1 MGDLKPGYPKAAIE
15 TAFQLLPVKMDTP
28 NARVILAAIG
38 YQESDGYK
46 TRIQYGNGPARSF
59 WQFEKGGIK
68 GVVNHKASAKLAE
81 SVCEARGVAFNVDAI
96 WKSMETDDVLG
107 AAFARLLMYTDPK
120 PLPDNQND
128 AWEMY
133 AKRLWRPGK
142 PHPDKWPTSWGF
154 GLERAR

>member
-1 MGDLKPGYPKAAIE
+1 MDNQYPAAAIDQ
-15 TAFQLLPVKMDTP
+15 AFQLLPAKMDSKA
-28 NARVILAAIG
+28 ARIILAAIG

-59 WQFEKGGIK
+59 WQFERGGIK
-68 GVVNHKASAKLAE
+68 GVMLHKASARLAME
-81 SVCEARGVAFNVDAI
+81 ICEKRDVDFNSELI
-96 WKSMETDDVLG
+96 WKAMETDDVLG

-120 PLPDNQND
+120 ELPTNQND

-142 PHPDKWPTSWGF
+142 PHPKKWPTAWGF
-154 GLERAR
+154 GLEHAQ